1 MPELTR
7 WITAL
12 RCEDAAVESDAATR
26 ERLKPLFP
34 PGATRR
40 MTQLGIT
47 LGAALRPLEPGEND
61 TLVYASTYAETRA
74 LEAYLD
80 SFPSPSPTL
89 FQTSIHPSSV
99 QQNLIQRQQAVRHF
113 FPVTGGA
120 ELPAQ
125 ALLVALLAD
134 TPRTILCGG
143 EERGGWLLEQNRA
156 SDRTFAFAL
165 ALSTDPAG
173 AIGQISL
180 SPDTPPP
187 AESAPAA
194 LSPVVPS
201 LSPLSSAASDA
212 VALSSVAPSFSP
224 LPLPAF
230 FEHFRDRRPI
240 DALVSPGRRLVL
252 RWLA

>member
-1 MPELTR
+1 MLER

-12 RCEDAAVESDAATR
+12 HVEDAGTEDATATR
-26 ERLKPLFP
+26 DRFKALFP

-47 LGAALRPLEPGEND
+47 LGAALRPLAPGEND

-99 QQNLIQRQQAVRHF
+99 QQNLIQRQQPVRHL
-113 FPVTGGA
+113 FPVTGGVD
-120 ELPAQ
+120 LPAQ

-134 TPRTILCGG
+134 TPRAILCGG
-143 EERGGWLLEQNRA
+143 EERGTWLLEQNRA
-156 SDRTFAFAL
+156 SARTFAFAL

-173 AIGQISL
+173 ALGRISL
-180 SPDTPPP
+180 ESS
-187 AESAPAA
+187 ASVSAPQVSG
-194 LSPVVPS
+194 LKSQPFLP
-201 LSPLSSAASDA
+201 
-212 VALSSVAPSFSP
+212 P
-224 LPLPAF
+224 LPLPEF
-230 FEHFRDRRPI
+230 FDHLRDRRPI